1 MGSKQTHI
9 FKTRIQILREPQKS
23 NSYLI
28 KKLQNTNFSK
38 RVFELGLKTEIEYF
52 EVSAQELIKI

>member
-9 FKTRIQILREPQKS
+9 FKTRIQILREPPKT

-28 KKLQNTNFSK
+28 KKLQNANFSK